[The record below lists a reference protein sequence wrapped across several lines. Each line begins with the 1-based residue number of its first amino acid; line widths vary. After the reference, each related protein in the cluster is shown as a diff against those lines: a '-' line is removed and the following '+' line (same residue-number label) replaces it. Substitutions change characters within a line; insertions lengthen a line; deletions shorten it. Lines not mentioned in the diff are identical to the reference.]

1 MGTAARDRLA
11 KLLGGGAQAASSM
24 QLHAPVGDIRVEV
37 EGAGRIQYPVTAAKA
52 KKLITLSAPA
62 RFGRGEKTLTDP
74 QVRDTWEVP
83 KNLVSIGW
91 DTAARESVLADV
103 REGLGL
109 PWNCE
114 LDIDFHSMLVYETG
128 QFFITHQ
135 DSEKDDS
142 MIGTLVVTLPSAY
155 TGGDLLIGQ
164 GEEWKAYKGSKTAH
178 TLVA

>member
-1 MGTAARDRLA
+1 MGTVARDQLA

-91 DTAARESVLADV
+91 DKAARESVLADV

-109 PWNCE
+109 PWNGE
-114 LDIDFHSMLVYETG
+114 LDIDFHSMLGYETG
-128 QFFITHQ
+128 QFFVTHQ
-135 DSEKDDS
+135 DSEKDHS
-142 MIGTLVVTLPSAY
+142 MIGTLVVTLPSA
-155 TGGDLLIGQ
+155 
-164 GEEWKAYKGSKTAH
+164 
-178 TLVA
+178 